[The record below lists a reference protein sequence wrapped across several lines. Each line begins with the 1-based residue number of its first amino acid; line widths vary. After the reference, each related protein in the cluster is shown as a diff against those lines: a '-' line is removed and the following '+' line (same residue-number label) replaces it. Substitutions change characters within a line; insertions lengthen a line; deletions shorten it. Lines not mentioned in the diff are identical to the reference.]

1 LSVLAAS
8 NSGGIGRDNLLGR
21 EVEDLNAFD
30 IYSTSAQSSR
40 AAERN
45 SDKSSGATVLS
56 SSVTDVVST
65 VEAHSV
71 LRCYVHERV
80 VR

>member
-1 LSVLAAS
+1 M
-8 NSGGIGRDNLLGR
+8 GRDNLHGR

-40 AAERN
+40 AADKN
-45 SDKSSGATVLS
+45 SGSSVLS
-56 SSVTDVVST
+56 SSSVIDTIT
-65 VEAHSV
+65 VMETQLV

>member
-1 LSVLAAS
+1 M
-8 NSGGIGRDNLLGR
+8 GRDNLLER
-21 EVEDLNAFD
+21 EVEDLDAFD

-40 AAERN
+40 AA
-45 SDKSSGATVLS
+45 DKNSGASVLSS
-56 SSVTDVVST
+56 SSVTDAVST
-65 VEAHSV
+65 ELETHSV